1 MALLGGLTGVVG
13 ATVDTVV
20 DIIDDSLHVDVDV
33 GTDANSD
40 TGDDVTVGLGHGDNS
55 DNSDSVGSGVDN
67 GDGSSGSNGSGANGG
82 SPDSGVTGDRG
93 FGSNEA
99 NSGNSA
105 DADGDGDSIVTRNTV
120 NQIDRDAVAN
130 GDHKIF
136 SFTIVN
142 NQITQV
148 FEIVNGV
155 LQPQFINENVD
166 YSLDG
171 SDVIRTELKFFGDEK
186 IRMSEVGDD
195 GEYTRVS
202 EQWSIS
208 PNESKSVKPVIT
220 DLLNYFPTDNNDL
233 LVVRG
238 GEKISGKGGA
248 DNFVVREA
256 GHHYITD
263 FNSQEGDMLIFDT
276 SLGLRSIEQ
285 LGRFVSKIYYE
296 DQDLIVNFGAVA
308 SITLVGVGTE
318 LISLDALSVL
328 S

>member
-93 FGSNEA
+93 FSSNEA

-105 DADGDGDSIVTRNTV
+105 DADGDSIVTRNAV